1 MGCSYFIDLVSF
13 TFFDLAEDLVISI
26 AFCDFIGEKYKL
38 FQFLFLGFLI
48 VLFQFDGQIQRIS
61 LKHLLI
67 LFLNF
72 LLFIFKTFKNLMI
85 KEPKYLVKFT

>member
-26 AFCDFIGEKYKL
+26 AFCDLIGEKYKL

-48 VLFQFDGQIQRIS
+48 VLFQFDGQI
-61 LKHLLI
+61 
-67 LFLNF
+67 
-72 LLFIFKTFKNLMI
+72 
-85 KEPKYLVKFT
+85 